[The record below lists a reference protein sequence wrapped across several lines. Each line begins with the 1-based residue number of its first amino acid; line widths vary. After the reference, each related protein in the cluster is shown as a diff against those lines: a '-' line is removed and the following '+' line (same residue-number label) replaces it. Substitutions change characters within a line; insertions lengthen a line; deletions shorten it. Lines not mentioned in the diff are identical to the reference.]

1 MSAHRIQP
9 RIDADCTFLHVCTL
23 QHCLGQIVWDSDTC
37 KHTRCGNIH
46 CCHHVNFSSGRNVS
60 IASYD
65 YGSFCWHD
73 SICGNNGMRSCCF
86 VGTLDHCCSII
97 DCTDGHNTR
106 THFTLMQGGGETSVC
121 TPRWSTLVTGRQSPP
136 ISTHWPSRALSS
148 HASTPWHR
156 CALLLGNYR
165 NLSILCCLS
174 HCLFGMG
181 LSLEHVIAP
190 LSKLSIAGSL

>member
-1 MSAHRIQP
+1 MVATVDVPTSGVFACVTVPDNLSQTMLQCAHMQE
-9 RIDADCTFLHVCTL
+9 CT
-23 QHCLGQIVWDSDTC
+23 
-37 KHTRCGNIH
+37 
-46 CCHHVNFSSGRNVS
+46 
-60 IASYD
+60 
-65 YGSFCWHD
+65 
-73 SICGNNGMRSCCF
+73 ICINSWLYS
-86 VGTLDHCCSII
+86 VGTHS
-97 DCTDGHNTR
+97 R